1 MKSKRTTLP
10 HQTLR
15 ARQAKAF
22 RDARK
27 QNKVHALAISHVPD
41 VSYLSGFSGDDSILL
56 IGPDWGVL
64 VTDGRYDEQARQ
76 ECASIDIHIRRGKMT
91 DAIAEALTGR
101 SVRSVGVQADHCTL
115 ALRDALDSALGSRR
129 IVPLN
134 SFVPTQRQC
143 KDRHELPHLRKAVKI
158 AQDALTELL
167 AGGARSLLG
176 RTEADI
182 AGQLDYL
189 MRQHGACGSAFT
201 TIVAA
206 GANGSRPHHEP
217 GPTVVKNNQP
227 LLFDWGARV
236 NGYCSDLTRVCFLGT
251 IPPELK
257 EIYPVVAA
265 AQAAAIRAI
274 RPGVALRTVDQAA
287 RDVITEAGFGETFNH
302 GTGHG
307 IGLEIH
313 EAPGVNRLAKG
324 RVKKGMV
331 VTVEP
336 GIYLPGIGGIR
347 IEDDVLVTGSGR
359 KKLSTLPADIEH
371 WILK

>member
-15 ARQAKAF
+15 ARRDKAF
-22 RDARK
+22 RNARK
-27 QNKVHALAISHVPD
+27 LSKVSALAISHVPD

-56 IGPDWGVL
+56 LGADWAVL
-64 VTDGRYDEQARQ
+64 VTDGRYDEQSRQ
-76 ECASIDIHIRRGKMT
+76 ECLSIDIHIRKGKMS
-91 DAIAEALTGR
+91 DAIADSLTGR
-101 SVRSVGVQADHCTL
+101 NVRSLGVQADHCTL
-115 ALRDALDSALGSRR
+115 AMRDALDAALGSRR
-129 IVPLN
+129 IVPLK
-134 SFVPTQRQC
+134 SFVPAQRQC
-143 KDRHELPHLRKAVKI
+143 KDRHELPPLRKAVKI

-167 AGGARSLLG
+167 SGGARSLLG

-189 MRQHGACGSAFT
+189 MRQHGAAGSAFT

-217 GPTVVKNNQP
+217 GSAVVKKNQP

-236 NGYCSDLTRVCFLGT
+236 NGYCSDLTRVCFIGT

-274 RPGVALRTVDQAA
+274 RPGAALRTVDQAA
-287 RDVITEAGFGETFNH
+287 RDVITQAGYGETFNH

-313 EAPGVNRLAKG
+313 EAPSLSRLATD

-347 IEDDVLVTGSGR
+347 IEDDVLVTGTGR